1 MSDLKLSAAA
11 MNRTPTSLGM
21 LSRSPLPTLLVN
33 LAKRSLTGTLLLK
46 PSAGGEHGLVFRSG
60 TPVKLST
67 HKIPGRLG
75 EILVKQGKAEIPPL
89 QQALERALREGHV
102 LGELLVALGVIDRPS
117 LEAALRTQIALRLG
131 YLGAL
136 PGDTLFEF
144 YADLDLVEGR
154 GLSDETPVDQLMA
167 IASTVRGW
175 NDTALI
181 DETLQR
187 IAAIPLALHA
197 YATPDRF
204 GFTPPER
211 GLLKTIQAGR
221 PTLTTLMSSG
231 VDPQAARIVVYT
243 LAVTRHLDLGVA
255 DSWPLGVRA
264 PSSPG
269 GLPAPRASFA
279 SDPLRS
285 LTAAT
290 SGGRSMTA
298 DPLRNRTA
306 NPFAATAPRAITGQ
320 PPVQP
325 PRGAAG
331 QPSIPARTTTG
342 AGAAANPPAA
352 AGVPA
357 TLEAH
362 AHEIRQ
368 REQLLGSDYYKLLG
382 ISSRASVGDIQ
393 AAYFHAAK
401 ILHPDRI
408 PPALDSLRALA
419 SKIFSE
425 VSRAHRTLSDTK
437 KRAEYDASLAK
448 PAGGANEV
456 ERVMHALQAF
466 QRAEALMRRGDFAN
480 AEPLAKQAVDGDPNQ
495 GQYLALLAWVR
506 ASRGV
511 EELPVVLKMLD
522 QAVQLSPAYDQGHF
536 FRAVTLKR
544 AGKEE
549 EAYRAFRRVVELNP
563 HHVDAAREVHLYAK
577 KREERNR
584 TDTGGTLGKLFRK

>member
-11 MNRTPTSLGM
+11 LNRTPTSLGM

-33 LAKRSLTGTLLLK
+33 LAKRTLTGTLLLK
-46 PSAGGEHGLVFRSG
+46 PSAGGEHGLVFRNG

-67 HKIPGRLG
+67 HKLPGRLG
-75 EILVKQGKAEIPPL
+75 EILVKQGKAAIPPL
-89 QQALERALREGHV
+89 QQVLERALREGHV
-102 LGELLVALGVIDRPS
+102 LGELLVAEGVIDRPT

-144 YADLDLVEGR
+144 YTDLDLVEGR
-154 GLSDETPVDQLMA
+154 GLSDETPIDFLMA
-167 IASTVRGW
+167 TTSTVRGW
-175 NDTALI
+175 NDTAVI

-187 IAAIPLALHA
+187 IAAVPLVLHP

-221 PTLTTLMSSG
+221 PQLTTLLGSG
-231 VDPQAARIVVYT
+231 VDPQAARVVIYT
-243 LAVTRHLDLGVA
+243 LAITRHLDLGVA
-255 DSWPLGVRA
+255 DSWPMGVRP

-269 GLPAPRASFA
+269 VGAPRAPFS

-285 LTAAT
+285 RTAAT
-290 SGGRSMTA
+290 PGGRSMTT
-298 DPLRNRTA
+298 DPLRSRTA
-306 NPFAATAPRAITGQ
+306 NPFL
-320 PPVQP
+320 
-325 PRGAAG
+325 
-331 QPSIPARTTTG
+331 
-342 AGAAANPPAA
+342 PPAA
-352 AGVPA
+352 RNVTAQPTSQRNVTAQPGQAAPA
-357 TLEAH
+357 RSTTGNAAPTPNALPNGIEAH
-362 AHEIRQ
+362 AREIRH
-368 REQLLGSDYYKLLG
+368 REQLLNGDYYKLLG
-382 ISSRASVGDIQ
+382 LTNRASVGDVQ

-408 PPALDSLRALA
+408 PPELDSLRQLA

-425 VSRAHRTLSDTK
+425 VSRAHRTLSDPK

-448 PAGGANEV
+448 PAAGANEV
-456 ERVMHALQAF
+456 ERVMLALQAF
-466 QRAEALMRRGDFAN
+466 QRAEALMRKGDFAH
-480 AEPLAKQAVDGDPNQ
+480 AEPLAKQAVEGDPNQ
-495 GQYLALLAWVR
+495 GQYLALLGWIR
-506 ASRGV
+506 ASKGI
-511 EELPVVLKMLD
+511 EELPAALKMLD

-544 AGKEE
+544 AGREDD
-549 EAYRAFRRVVELNP
+549 AFRSFRRVVELNP
-563 HHVDAAREVHLYAK
+563 HHVDAAREVHLYGK

>member
-11 MNRTPTSLGM
+11 LNRTPTSLGM

-33 LAKRSLTGTLLLK
+33 LAKRTLTGTLLLK
-46 PSAGGEHGLVFRSG
+46 PSTGGEHGLVFRNG

-67 HKIPGRLG
+67 YKIPGRLG
-75 EILVKQGKAEIPPL
+75 EILVKQGKAAIPPL
-89 QQALERALREGHV
+89 QQVLERALREGHV
-102 LGELLVALGVIDRPS
+102 LGELLVAQGVIDRPT

-144 YADLDLVEGR
+144 YTDVDLVEAR
-154 GLSDETPVDQLMA
+154 GLSDETPIDFLMA
-167 IASTVRGW
+167 TASTVRGW
-175 NDTALI
+175 NDVAVI

-187 IAAIPLALHA
+187 IAAIPLVLHP

-221 PTLTTLMSSG
+221 PQLTTLLSSG
-231 VDPQAARIVVYT
+231 VDPQAARIVIYT
-243 LAVTRHLDLGVA
+243 LAITRHLDLGVA
-255 DSWPLGVRA
+255 DSWPMGVRP

-269 GLPAPRASFA
+269 AAAPRASFA

-285 LTAAT
+285 LTSAVP
-290 SGGRSMTA
+290 GGRSMTT
-298 DPLRNRTA
+298 DPLRSRTA
-306 NPFAATAPRAITGQ
+306 NPFGPPARNVTAQ
-320 PPVQP
+320 PVQVTN
-325 PRGAAG
+325 A
-331 QPSIPARTTTG
+331 QRTTTG
-342 AGAAANPPAA
+342 AGSPPAGA
-352 AGVPA
+352 APSGI
-357 TLEAH
+357 EAH
-362 AHEIRQ
+362 AREIRH
-368 REQLLGSDYYKLLG
+368 REQLLTTDYYKLLG
-382 ISSRASVGDIQ
+382 LTNRASVGDVQ

-408 PPALDSLRALA
+408 PPELESLRALA

-425 VSRAHRTLSDTK
+425 VSRAHRTLSDPK
-437 KRAEYDASLAK
+437 KRAEYDMSLTK
-448 PAGGANEV
+448 PSGGANEV
-456 ERVMHALQAF
+456 ERVMLALQAF
-466 QRAEALMRRGDFAN
+466 QRAEALMRKGDFAH
-480 AEPLAKQAVDGDPNQ
+480 AEPLAKQAVEGDPNQ
-495 GQYLALLAWVR
+495 GQYLALLGWIR
-506 ASRGV
+506 ASKGI
-511 EELPVVLKMLD
+511 EELPAALKMLD

-544 AGKEE
+544 ANRED
-549 EAYRAFRRVVELNP
+549 EAFRSFRRVVELNP
-563 HHVDAAREVHLYAK
+563 HHVDAAREVHLYSK